1 MSVTIESLMAA
12 AVIVSSPEETV
23 GEIRERMVTHDIG
36 AVPVVN
42 ADGVLVGILTSTD
55 LMGDFPQTLP
65 VARVMTAPV
74 HTIHPAADAREAA
87 AVMRKTRHH
96 HLVVER
102 DDHIVGIVS
111 AFDLLR
117 LVEDAAGTKSAT

>member
-23 GEIRERMVTHDIG
+23 GEIRERMATHNIG

-55 LMGDFPQTLP
+55 LVGEFEPTLP

-74 HTIHPAADAREAA
+74 HTVRPGADAREAA
-87 AVMRKTRHH
+87 ALMRKTRHH
-96 HLVVER
+96 HLVVESE
-102 DDHIVGIVS
+102 DHIVGIVS
-111 AFDLLR
+111 SFDLLR
-117 LVEDAAGTKSAT
+117 LVEDQAE